1 MKKIAYTLFL
11 IVSLLLMSGI
21 AHAESTKDYS
31 VGNIEFNVPDD
42 WKYSFG
48 SNGSISYYYPPDGYD
63 ESGNVCVFLMAD
75 FNYVG
80 SSVTAKEYFDEFEN
94 GYANDSSVSIIES
107 KDVIINGIQSR
118 VIQSEQIIDDEI
130 YECEVDLFLSDWW
143 ATYFGFVQRKDFKND
158 ILEEFHSIIASVRE
172 ESDIDE
178 YTRYN
183 SGVYKV
189 GTDIPSGEYIL
200 FAQDGYGYFCVSPD
214 SNQDDITFNENFDY
228 NSIITIN
235 DGEYLELYSCYAIPV
250 EENPEIDLSG
260 PGMFRVGIDIPAGEY
275 KLAATDDCGYYCIYP
290 DSRQDDIIS
299 NDIFENQNYV
309 TVSNGQY
316 LVLSGCKFT
325 EIPEKP
331 VRTYTDPETVKKVQE
346 ALNDAGYDCGTPDGI
361 AGIGTKGQIEKYQTD
376 KGLTVTGTITDE
388 VLESLRIQ

>member
-1 MKKIAYTLFL
+1 MKKMKMLLSIILSVMVALSASIPSYATNLTIEGINLEYPDTWDKIDYEENDDSTTASFMCGKGGLQITVYPYEEDLKDFSSMLFNSVVEGL
-11 IVSLLLMSGI
+11 KSD
-21 AHAESTKDYS
+21 EDY
-31 VGNIEFNVPDD
+31 EE
-42 WKYSFG
+42 
-48 SNGSISYYYPPDGYD
+48 D
-63 ESGNVCVFLMAD
+63 ESSDTEINGKTSHIASFYYQDNIGTMIVIDTGNSIAELLYLCPTVSASTD
-75 FNYVG
+75 
-80 SSVTAKEYFDEFEN
+80 EFDEL
-94 GYANDSSVSIIES
+94 I
-107 KDVIINGIQSR
+107 DVIDSITF
-118 VIQSEQIIDDEI
+118 DE
-130 YECEVDLFLSDWW
+130 S
-143 ATYFGFVQRKDFKND
+143 
-158 ILEEFHSIIASVRE
+158 
-172 ESDIDE
+172 
-178 YTRYN
+178 N
-183 SGVYKV
+183 SGASDDINYTKYNPDFYKV

-200 FAQDGYGYFCVSPD
+200 FAKDGYGYFCVSPD

-228 NSIITIN
+228 NSFITIN

-346 ALNDAGYDCGTPDGI
+346 ALNAAGYDCGTPDGI
-361 AGIGTKGQIEKYQTD
+361 AGSGTTGKVEKYQTD
-376 KGLTVTGTITDE
+376 NGLKVTGTITDE
-388 VLESLRIQ
+388 LLDSLGI